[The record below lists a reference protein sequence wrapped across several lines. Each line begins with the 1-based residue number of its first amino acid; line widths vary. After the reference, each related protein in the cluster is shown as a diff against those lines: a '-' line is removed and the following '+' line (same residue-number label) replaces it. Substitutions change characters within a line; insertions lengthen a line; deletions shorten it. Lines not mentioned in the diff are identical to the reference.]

1 MRKLIGVGLAA
12 VISLGALSGCS
23 LLGKENG
30 IIAYGSEQQVNT
42 VIDKNKND
50 IKEKNTYKM
59 KLTISEDKK
68 VLVMDKKTGEELVKK
83 GLLKKVDKDDNT
95 KAIDKLPAVTS
106 DQGVL
111 FAKEKVEN
119 VTIDGAKLKYEGNTI
134 IGHNRAYADMFA
146 IVDDA
151 TYGNVKGEE
160 TSVGVLGYDKNPKKE
175 LINYKGA
182 EVTQLVQ
189 IKK

>member
-1 MRKLIGVGLAA
+1 MKKLVRIGLAA
-12 VISLGALSGCS
+12 IISFGVLSGCS
-23 LLGKENG
+23 LIGRENG

-59 KLTISEDKK
+59 KLTILEDKK
-68 VLVMDKKTGEELVKK
+68 VLVMNKKTGEELVKK

-95 KAIDKLPAVTS
+95 EAIDKLSAITS

-119 VTIDGAKLKYEGNTI
+119 VTIDGAKLKYEGNMI
-134 IGHNRAYADMFA
+134 IGIGRAYADMFA

-151 TYGNVKGEE
+151 AYGNVKGEE
-160 TSVGVLGYDKNPKKE
+160 KSVGVLKYDKNPKNE
-175 LINYKGA
+175 LSNYKGA
-182 EVTQLVQ
+182 DRTQLVE
-189 IKK
+189 IK

>member
-1 MRKLIGVGLAA
+1 MRKLVRIGLAA
-12 VISLGALSGCS
+12 AISFGALSGCS

-42 VIDKNKND
+42 VIDKNKNG

-59 KLTISEDKK
+59 KLTILEDKK

-95 KAIDKLPAVTS
+95 EAIDKLPAVTS

-111 FAKEKVEN
+111 FTKEKVEN

-151 TYGNVKGEE
+151 AYGNMKGEE
-160 TSVGVLGYDKNPKKE
+160 KYVGVLRYDKNPKNE
-175 LINYKGA
+175 LSNYKGA
-182 EVTQLVQ
+182 DRTQLVE
-189 IKK
+189 IKD